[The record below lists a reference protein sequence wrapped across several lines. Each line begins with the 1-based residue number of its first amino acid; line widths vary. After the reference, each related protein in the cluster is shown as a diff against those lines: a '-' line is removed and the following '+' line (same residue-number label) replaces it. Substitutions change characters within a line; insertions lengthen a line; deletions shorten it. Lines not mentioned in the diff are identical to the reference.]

1 MSTAPPRVAP
11 APLPPLTCAVLDD
24 ELLPRLSVLNALQ
37 AHPGLHCL
45 GHFASLAELREAAL
59 PTAPEVLFLDI
70 ELGTDNGLDY
80 FKSLPAP
87 PLTVFVTSHPEYAL
101 DSIEAAAFD
110 YILKPLT
117 AERFGRVVDRLLDH
131 QALHHKAALYELH
144 VGTEFLN
151 IREGYRTSRV
161 PVQDILY
168 LEALDNY
175 TKIHTPGRRYLTLTN
190 LKHLCEQLS
199 ATRFL
204 RIHRTFAVAVDK
216 VKGLHG
222 AALLVGGTALPIGR
236 TYRPQVAAFLGEG
249 GAA

>member
-1 MSTAPPRVAP
+1 MGA
-11 APLPPLTCAVLDD
+11 
-24 ELLPRLSVLNALQ
+24 
-37 AHPGLHCL
+37 
-45 GHFASLAELREAAL
+45 
-59 PTAPEVLFLDI
+59 
-70 ELGTDNGLDY
+70 DNGLDY

-87 PLTVFVTSHPEYAL
+87 PLTVFVTAHSEYAL

-117 AERFGRVVDRLLDH
+117 AERLARVVARLLDY

-144 VGTEFLN
+144 VGAEFLN
-151 IREGYRTSRV
+151 IREGYQTSRV

-199 ATRFL
+199 TTRFL

-216 VKGLHG
+216 VKGLKGHE
-222 AALLVGGTALPIGR
+222 LLVGKVALPVGR
-236 TYRPQVAAFLGEG
+236 TYRPQVAAFLGG
-249 GAA
+249 GGE